1 MPCVVQYILV
11 AYFTHHSLC
20 LICPKSSFLL
30 LKFSVFLCPQGPALP
45 LPPVLHSWNF
55 PLFSHSHRPAFYK
68 LPALPLQNY
77 CLKMINCKQE
87 GLNSLARYSQLNFT
101 VLSCL
106 SSPVYIIYLIKTRN
120 SLKDSFKEWKLLV
133 QGHPASGGATSQAWG
148 YFQGSYQ
155 TSQAQ
160 LLAAQALQCTKRAG
174 AQEKSGRW
182 TGAETKTESWLQY
195 LPLCDLSQ
203 GPLEPQC
210 LCLWNGARSI
220 IPAPWIGRYSWGLN
234 KTVTIN
240 LLEQCLWQNKHSKHV
255 KYDY

>member
-1 MPCVVQYILV
+1 VPCVVQYILV

-106 SSPVYIIYLIKTRN
+106 SSPVYIIYLIKSRN
-120 SLKDSFKEWKLLV
+120 SLKR
-133 QGHPASGGATSQAWG
+133 
-148 YFQGSYQ
+148 
-155 TSQAQ
+155 Q
-160 LLAAQALQCTKRAG
+160 LQRMEITC
-174 AQEKSGRW
+174 
-182 TGAETKTESWLQY
+182 
-195 LPLCDLSQ
+195 
-203 GPLEPQC
+203 
-210 LCLWNGARSI
+210 ARSPSKWWSYVPSLGLLSGLLPNQPSTAFSSTG
-220 IPAPWIGRYSWGLN
+220 PAVHQESRCSGEIREMNRGRNQDWVLAPVPP
-234 KTVTIN
+234 TV
-240 LLEQCLWQNKHSKHV
+240 WP
-255 KYDY
+255 